1 MQLKSLKILCR
12 RFWNGCDY
20 LATTKRL
27 PKPPKTHSAVVKL
40 IRYALNPDKTT
51 DEKCLYADSCNCSIV
66 GAANQFKAVR
76 DRWDKNSGNFA
87 YHFIQSFKPGE
98 TSPEEAAH
106 CGKELADALL
116 GNAGFQVVIG
126 THLDKA
132 HLHNHFVVNAV
143 NPTDGKKLQTDHNF
157 IRKMRE
163 ENDRICRAHN
173 LSVIENPE
181 SNGKTYAEWVIGKNG
196 GFTWRGMIRQDIDEL
211 IPTVLTLKELLDAL
225 EQNGYTVRR
234 RGKYLSL
241 SPPGAKVNF
250 RLYKLGKGYTE
261 EDITERILYL
271 DRRRAKAPGIKPIR
285 IRVKAYH
292 IKSSFP
298 LKAKGGFRGL
308 YYVYLYRLRK
318 LLNVSAQVQRR
329 IPIQARRDTK
339 LFREFAEDA
348 RLLFENGID
357 NVNQLSEFYYAV
369 DKKRNRLCAQRL
381 SLREALSNCD
391 SADTS
396 KILQAQIAGLNTV
409 IQNLGK
415 QMQSCERI
423 YERSNRV
430 RVTNKQIDAIQKEM
444 IQENV
449 NPQNNSPLL
458 KTPMNE
464 NERND
469 ENVSRS

>member
-1 MQLKSLKILCR
+1 MRSTSLMKLCK
-12 RFWNGCDY
+12 RFWNGCDC

-27 PKPPKTHSAVVKL
+27 PKPPKTHVAVTKL

-51 DEKCLYADSCNCSIV
+51 DEECLYADSCNCSLV

-98 TSPEEAAH
+98 TTPEEAAL
-106 CGKELADALL
+106 CGKELANVLF

-143 NPTDGKKLQTDHNF
+143 NIVDGKKLQTDHDF
-157 IRKMRE
+157 IRRMRE
-163 ENDRICRAHN
+163 ENDRICKMHN
-173 LSVIENPE
+173 LSVIEDPAD
-181 SNGKTYAEWVIGKNG
+181 NGKTYAEWVIGQNG

-211 IPTVLTLKELLDAL
+211 IPKVRTFKELLNAL
-225 EQNGYTVRR
+225 EHNGYTVRR

-261 EDITERILYL
+261 EDIAERILYS
-271 DRRRAKAPGIKPIR
+271 DRRLAKEPSSKPIR
-285 IRVKAYH
+285 IQVKTYRLKAV
-292 IKSSFP
+292 FP
-298 LKAKGGFRGL
+298 LKSKGRLRGL

-318 LLNVSAQVQRR
+318 LLNSSAQRR
-329 IPIQARRDTK
+329 MPIQARHDTK
-339 LFREFAEDA
+339 MFKDFADDA
-348 RLLFENGID
+348 YLLFENKID
-357 NVNQLSEFYYAV
+357 TVNQLLNFYYSL
-369 DKKRNRLCAQRL
+369 DKKRHSLCTQRL
-381 SLREALSNCD
+381 LLREELINCD
-391 SADTS
+391 SVDIAKS
-396 KILQAQIAGLNTV
+396 LQAQIAELNPT
-409 IQNLGK
+409 IQKLGK

-423 YERSNRV
+423 YERSDRI
-430 RVTNKQIDAIQKEM
+430 RTTNKQISAIQKEV
-444 IQENV
+444 IQEEQK
-449 NPQNNSPLL
+449 PQDNSTLSKAP
-458 KTPMNE
+458 KNE